1 MERLAG
7 LSGMKLKYIAYK
19 GSAPSILA
27 LMGGEINMA
36 ATSAMSAIAA
46 IKTGKVKPLAT
57 LGLTRLPA
65 MPDLPTV
72 AEQGYPGF
80 NVINWFGSVVRSGTP
95 RGALERLNSE
105 IGRGLQLPEVK
116 ETLTQIGM
124 TPSPMSPAEFDAFLR
139 REMETNGKIIRKLGL
154 KVE

>member
-1 MERLAG
+1 MLVGNMPDCVPYVASGRLRA
-7 LSGMKLKYIAYK
+7 IAV
-19 GSAPSILA
+19 
-27 LMGGEINMA
+27 
-36 ATSAMSAIAA
+36 TSAKRSEQ
-46 IKTGKVKPLAT
+46 
-57 LGLTRLPA
+57 LPSV
-65 MPDLPTV
+65 PTV